1 MAHQFLKSAYEFD
14 GNYEAI
20 SEGRIKTLN
29 VSDTYDQYGQK
40 ISASD
45 AGDHLELLTETA
57 VKWANDTW
65 NEHDAEGEDY
75 VVKFQIGDIVSAYE
89 HGMEYNKVVTQ
100 CEEEIDYNVFKSTC
114 QGFNYWD
121 GNNWRTIVTSSED
134 DSGVTHEIEDD
145 EEIIARLEAA
155 IENMEFEKEGFG
167 TRTYRYADAIVV
179 ESQFSSAWEKYSITL
194 DNEPEEVEA

>member
-14 GNYEAI
+14 GTYEAI
-20 SEGRIKTLN
+20 SENRIETLN

-57 VKWANDTW
+57 VELANDTW
-65 NEHDAEGEDY
+65 NEVDAEDEDY
-75 VVKFQIGDIVSAYE
+75 VVKFTIGDIVSAYE
-89 HGMEYNKVVTQ
+89 NSDVYREITNN
-100 CEEEIDYNVFKSTC
+100 CEEEVDYNVFKSTC

-134 DSGVTHEIEDD
+134 DGGVTHEIEDD

-179 ESQFSSAWEKYSITL
+179 ESQFSDAWEEYSITL